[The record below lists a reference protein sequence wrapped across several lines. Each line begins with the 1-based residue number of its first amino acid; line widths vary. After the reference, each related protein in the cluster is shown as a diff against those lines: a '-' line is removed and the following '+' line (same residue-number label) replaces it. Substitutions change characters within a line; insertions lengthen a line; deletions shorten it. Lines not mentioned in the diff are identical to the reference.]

1 MRNKK
6 KMPGVCPA
14 AKAVR
19 SLKSS
24 VCLPF
29 VFCLWGCSLAVPGAG
44 EEAGDNRMIG
54 VFITREYLDFQ
65 DMGRYAETDVSAPDK
80 EKREAGYGGPKDER
94 KLYAQID
101 KSRGNTPE
109 EWEVTFGSLKGIQM
123 FTPLWEPEN
132 GEPYWGT
139 VCTEGISD
147 TEIRYEE
154 SEGGA
159 EHAISGTVY
168 ILPGKSDGNAA
179 FYANPVYQ
187 TADGRIYLTGGTGVS
202 KSGESTE
209 GEMLSSSFCGETA
222 TVENGKARTE
232 KTSVAVNYVLM
243 YRPVNVTVF
252 QMDREHRIIKK
263 EDYLPEEVPE
273 ELAVEKDTEYI
284 LTEMEKETPAG
295 EKTVSRE
302 VCGYSPG
309 EESYLSTF
317 YARDDGIAV
326 KQESRILWNR

>member
-6 KMPGVCPA
+6 KKHGICPA

-19 SLKSS
+19 SLKYS

-44 EEAGDNRMIG
+44 EEAGDDRMIG

-65 DMGRYAETDVSAPDK
+65 HMGQYAETHASAPDK

-132 GEPYWGT
+132 GESYWGT
-139 VCTEGISD
+139 VCTEGVSD

-154 SEGGA
+154 SEGGV
-159 EHAISGTVY
+159 EHDISGTVY
-168 ILPGKSDGNAA
+168 ILPGKTDGSAA

-187 TADGRIYLTGGTGVS
+187 TADGRIYLTSGTGVS
-202 KSGESTE
+202 KSGESAE
-209 GEMLSSSFCGETA
+209 GEMLSSAFSGETS
-222 TVENGKARTE
+222 TVEDGKERTE
-232 KTSVAVNYVLM
+232 KNSVAVKYVLM
-243 YRPVNVTVF
+243 YRPVRFTIL

-273 ELAVEKDTEYI
+273 ELAAEKDTEYI
-284 LTEMEKETPAG
+284 LTETEKETPAG

-302 VCGYSPG
+302 VRGRSPDA
-309 EESYLSTF
+309 ESYLSAF
-317 YARDDGIAV
+317 YARDDGIVV
-326 KQESRILWNR
+326 KQEIRVLWNR